1 MQFVSY
7 QKATKHKLLTK
18 EQEVELA
25 QKMEAGDT
33 RAREKLITSNLRLA
47 ISIANNYRNSNVP
60 MEDLIQESNI
70 GLIKA
75 VDKFDWRLGFRF
87 STYATWW
94 IKQSVRR
101 YVSNATSHVKFPSG
115 SRNLIWKINKTRK
128 EFEAEFGVY
137 PSDEEVAE
145 ILGESTD
152 TVKNLRAG
160 MQWPVNLDAPIG
172 GEDGSRTFG
181 ETIEDTEA
189 QDPSEV
195 IDQNNLLDL
204 IYGVLDQLSPQEER
218 VLRLRFGI
226 TEDEDNI
233 TNFSYNQHQQ
243 KGAK

>member
-1 MQFVSY
+1 MQYVSY

-18 EQEVELA
+18 EQEVDLA
-25 QKMEAGDT
+25 QKIEQGDN
-33 RAREKLITSNLRLA
+33 RARDKMITSNLRLA
-47 ISIANNYRNSNVP
+47 ISIANKYKNANLP

-75 VDKFDWRLGFRF
+75 VDKFDWRKGFRF

-101 YVSNATSHVKFPSG
+101 YVSSASSHVKFPAG
-115 SRNLIWKINKTRK
+115 SRSLIWKINNSRREYEK
-128 EFEAEFGVY
+128 EFGVY
-137 PSDEEVAE
+137 PSNAEIAE
-145 ILGESTD
+145 ILGESEN

-160 MQWPVNLDAPIG
+160 MQWPINLDSPVG

-181 ETIEDTEA
+181 ETIED
-189 QDPSEV
+189 PNS
-195 IDQNNLLDL
+195 IDMDL
-204 IYGVLDQLSPQEER
+204 NLDQEKIIMLIRNALSRLTPQEER

-226 TEDEDNI
+226 DESPDN
-233 TNFSYNQHQQ
+233 TKQFPSNQY

>member
-1 MQFVSY
+1 MQYLSY

-25 QKMEAGDT
+25 QKAEQGDV

-47 ISIANNYRNSNVP
+47 ISIANKHRNANLP

-75 VDKFDWRLGFRF
+75 VDKFDWRMGVRF

-101 YVSNATSHVKFPSG
+101 YVSSASSHVKFPSG
-115 SRNLIWKINKTRK
+115 SRNLIWKINNTRREYEK
-128 EFEAEFGVY
+128 EFGVF
-137 PSDEEVAE
+137 PSNSEVAE
-145 ILGESTD
+145 ILGESAD

-160 MQWPVNLDAPIG
+160 MQWPINLDAPIG

-181 ETIEDTEA
+181 ETILDENA
-189 QDPSEV
+189 QDPSEL
-195 IDQNNLLDL
+195 IDQRNLLSI
-204 IYGVLDQLSPQEER
+204 IYGVLDQLSAQEER

-226 TEDEDNI
+226 AEDENDIN
-233 TNFSYNQHQQ
+233 NFPSNQHRS